1 MVPLAYLIEAILF
14 LLPFAAY
21 GLWRR
26 MNPSAQPST
35 ILLVLGAVGV
45 VLMLVGAFWYGTSRS
60 MPRGTVYVPAQLE
73 GERVEPGHAE
83 PRR

>member
-1 MVPLAYLIEAILF
+1 VAYLVEILLF

-26 MNPSAQPST
+26 MNPNTQPST
-35 ILLVLGAVGV
+35 ILLVLAGLGV
-45 VLMLVGAFWYGTSRS
+45 VLMLAGAFWYGASRS
-60 MPRGTVYVPAQLE
+60 MRPGTTYVPAHLE
-73 GERVEPGHAE
+73 GDRIEPGHAE

>member
-1 MVPLAYLIEAILF
+1 MAYLTQALLF

-26 MNPSAQPST
+26 MNPEAQPGT
-35 ILLVLGAVGV
+35 ILLVLGAVGIALGV
-45 VLMLVGAFWYGTSRS
+45 AGGYWFGLSRS
-60 MPRGTVYVPAQLE
+60 MAPGTVYVPATLE
-73 GERVEPGHAE
+73 DGRIEPGHSE

>member
-1 MVPLAYLIEAILF
+1 MAYLVQAVLF

-26 MNPSAQPST
+26 ANPRTEPGI
-35 ILLVLGAVGV
+35 ILLSLAAIGI
-45 VLMLVGAFWYGTSRS
+45 VLMLAGSFWYGTSRS
-60 MPRGTVYVPAQLE
+60 MPPGTVYVPAQLE
-73 GERVEPGHAE
+73 GDRIAPGHAE

>member
-1 MVPLAYLIEAILF
+1 MPYLLELLLF

-26 MNPSAQPST
+26 MNPQAQPST
-35 ILLVLGAVGV
+35 ILLVLAGCGV
-45 VLMLVGAFWYGTSRS
+45 LLMLGGAAWYGTTRS
-60 MPRGTVYVPAQLE
+60 LPRDSTYVPAQLD
-73 GERVEPGHAE
+73 GGRIEPGHAE

>member
-1 MVPLAYLIEAILF
+1 MQVLMKALLF

-26 MNPSAQPST
+26 MNPTAQPST
-35 ILLVLGAVGV
+35 ILLVLGAVGI
-45 VLMLVGAFWYGTSRS
+45 LLGIASGYWFGLSRS
-60 MPRGTVYVPAQLE
+60 MAPGTVYVPATLE
-73 GERVEPGHAE
+73 GGRIEPGHAE

>member
-1 MVPLAYLIEAILF
+1 MAYLVEILLF

-26 MNPSAQPST
+26 MNPGTQPST
-35 ILLVLGAVGV
+35 ILLVLAGCGV
-45 VLMLVGAFWYGTSRS
+45 LLMLGGAFWYGTSRS
-60 MPRGTVYVPAQLE
+60 MPRGTAYVPAQLD
-73 GERVEPGHAE
+73 GDRIEPGHAE